1 MAPTSDRNAPRPGA
15 PASAF
20 HVVEGPIDADGVRAR
35 VEHPHAGAV
44 IVFHGTVRTRT
55 ADREV
60 THLEYEAYGP
70 MAIKQMAALGAD
82 LVDAHGLVAV
92 AATHRVGRLEPG
104 EAAVV
109 VAISAP
115 HRAAAL
121 AAVDEFLVRLK
132 RDVPI
137 WKKEHFEGGAVWI
150 GTPDDPQGV
159 RSGPPGPETTA

>member
-1 MAPTSDRNAPRPGA
+1 MTADRHAPRPGA
-15 PASAF
+15 PESSF
-20 HVVEGPIDADGVRAR
+20 LVVEGPIDADAVRSR

-55 ADREV
+55 AEREV
-60 THLEYEAYGP
+60 THLEYEAYAP
-70 MAIKQMAALGAD
+70 MAVKQLAALGAD
-82 LVDAHGLVAV
+82 LVAEHGLVGL

-104 EAAVV
+104 DAAVV
-109 VAISAP
+109 VAVSAP

-121 AAVDEFLVRLK
+121 AALDAFLLRLK

-150 GTPDDPQGV
+150 GTPEDPQGV
-159 RSGPPGPETTA
+159 RSGPPGPESTS